1 MLFKRLEKFYRRW
14 CQGKFID
21 SAEETLPQKKLRQLQ
36 KYKIIGLG
44 QRQVDIYAGLNVMI
58 LLLELHR
65 YAQGRDDLTQQIIF
79 YPSDKP
85 EKYPLTTQ
93 LLRIINYSDG
103 IKLGNFNSVVGRFLS
118 RANLS
123 GANLSGANL
132 SGADLSSAYL
142 SRADLSSAYLSRANL
157 NSADLR
163 GANLSSADLRGANLR
178 GANLSDADL
187 SSANLSGAILS
198 RANLNSAD
206 LRGANLSSAD
216 IRGANLRGANLRG
229 ADLSSANLS
238 GAYLGDAYLSNEVLG
253 DIRWDENTKWEGVRG
268 LDTAK
273 NVPEALKLQLG
284 LS

>member
-123 GANLSGANL
+123 GANLSGA
-132 SGADLSSAYL
+132 
-142 SRADLSSAYLSRANL
+142 DLSSAYLSRANL
-157 NSADLR
+157 SR
-163 GANLSSADLRGANLR
+163 
-178 GANLSDADL
+178 ANLSDADL

-198 RANLNSAD
+198 RANLN
-206 LRGANLSSAD
+206 SAD

>member
-142 SRADLSSAYLSRANL
+142 SRANLSR
-157 NSADLR
+157 
-163 GANLSSADLRGANLR
+163 
-178 GANLSDADL
+178 ANLSDADL